1 MMTELVHCV
10 AFTDS
15 QWFREETLYEDFL
28 PQKMA
33 EEKTDEFF
41 ELIFPKRK
49 DLVTHRDGISKFH
62 DPEMLPAKM
71 NTGMKVGGLFCEM
84 VKDAA
89 ESRQR
94 LEQQMRRAL
103 HDNESGYVSSGYV
116 SPSSSSR
123 CECSRLC
130 RTASFFLSFCLM
142 SSDAK

>member
-10 AFTDS
+10 AFTDG

-41 ELIFPKRK
+41 ELIFPKRRE
-49 DLVTHRDGISKFH
+49 LVAHRDGRSKFH

-84 VKDAA
+84 VTDAA

-94 LEQQMRRAL
+94 LEQRLRRAL
-103 HDNESGYVSSGYV
+103 HDNESGYV

-123 CECSRLC
+123 CECSHLC
-130 RTASFFLSFCLM
+130 RTSFFLSFCLM